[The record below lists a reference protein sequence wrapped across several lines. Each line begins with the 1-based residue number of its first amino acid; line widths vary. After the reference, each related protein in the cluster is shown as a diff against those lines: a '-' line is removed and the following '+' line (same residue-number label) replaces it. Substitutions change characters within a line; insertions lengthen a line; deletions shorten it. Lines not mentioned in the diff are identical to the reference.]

1 MFLKIKDL
9 LDNLKI
15 IELDIVNP
23 TSYDVF
29 TALYSDTNPDAV
41 SYYITGDINKRKLIR
56 EIYNYKYAMADITGT
71 SNSFFNNEPPGPF
84 FFDIITG
91 FDQDSIFY
99 HMNQELD
106 KDLFKD
112 IKYIPNFLLDINNKI
127 ELSNPNNN
135 NIKVYT
141 LKIDIFNKEKRNN
154 YLEGNIA
161 ITNGKMFKVK

>member
-1 MFLKIKDL
+1 
-9 LDNLKI
+9 
-15 IELDIVNP
+15 
-23 TSYDVF
+23 
-29 TALYSDTNPDAV
+29 
-41 SYYITGDINKRKLIR
+41 
-56 EIYNYKYAMADITGT
+56 
-71 SNSFFNNEPPGPF
+71 
-84 FFDIITG
+84 
-91 FDQDSIFY
+91 
-99 HMNQELD
+99 MNQELD

-127 ELSNPNNN
+127 ELTNPNNN